1 MNIIPLTNEN
11 GEVVEPIE
19 SIIIYEHIGEEG
31 KKYYLSLNLMDTT
44 PAYLKGWELVRQ
56 KGLMTVGI
64 SLGNGYF
71 SRKRLEVILAGMA
84 HYFSEVTVII
94 ADLPTLHSY
103 YALGYDEHTAMH
115 KLEIHSHSLMHRCE
129 TIFNKILDLK
139 ATTSIITWKNVLM
152 QETLYQKAY
161 QRVINIYQNNAEFR
175 QKVQENTE
183 HHILAMLEDED
194 INQVGGM
201 KMVVEKAAH
210 YLLEE
215 MAFHEVSHLV
225 LGKESISSYY
235 KPLELI
241 TNYINGQYGNPQ
253 NNHVGIVVYH
263 IFDR

>member
-1 MNIIPLTNEN
+1 MKMVPITNEK

-19 SIIIYEHIGEEG
+19 SIIIYEHIGEED
-31 KKYYLSLNLMDTT
+31 KRYRLSLNLTGTT
-44 PAYLKGWELVRQ
+44 PAHLKGWELVRQ

-71 SRKRLEVILAGMA
+71 SRKRLEIILAGMA

-103 YALGYDEHTAMH
+103 YALGYNEHTAMR
-115 KLEIHSHSLMHRCE
+115 KLAIHSHSLIHRCE
-129 TIFNKILDLK
+129 TIFNKILNLK
-139 ATTSIITWKNVLM
+139 VATNIITWKNVLM
-152 QETLYQKAY
+152 QEAHYQKAY

-175 QKVQENTE
+175 RKVQKNTE
-183 HHILAMLEDED
+183 HHILAMLEEED

-215 MAFHEVSHLV
+215 TAFYEVSHLV

-253 NNHVGIVVYH
+253 NSRVGVVVYH
-263 IFDR
+263 ISNR